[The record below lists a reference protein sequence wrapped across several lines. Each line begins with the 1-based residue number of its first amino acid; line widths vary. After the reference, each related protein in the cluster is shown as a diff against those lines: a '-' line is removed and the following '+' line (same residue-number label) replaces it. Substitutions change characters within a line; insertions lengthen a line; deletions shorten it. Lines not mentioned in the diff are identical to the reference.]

1 MSDVTTEKHA
11 IQTRSERL
19 RVLSGDGAL
28 RRGDGDRLEVGFG
41 SVPAGLSSSD
51 AVAGLE
57 RAVLGGCAETAENLV
72 TQARRVETHVTGT
85 RTLQAKSDTTLL
97 AGTVVDHQAGAIL
110 VLAGMSDDMMLGG
123 GVRAT
128 AGLDLWLSG
137 VIGMEEKVGTAMADL
152 ALVEVGSTTFEREYG
167 VGLHAYLAA
176 RFSGALH
183 TTMATGFRALCSVT
197 TAVRNKMNGAGE
209 GGGAATPSQAL
220 AYLSGD
226 ATALT
231 TVASGAGRPAKT
243 LSKGG
248 RRKSIGRM
256 YKAADVSKQVAQAAD
271 AVRDLR
277 VQVGNLEAVEDAS
290 RALSDL
296 TAVADGEDAA
306 ALRRLRSATG
316 LESAE
321 DNFTA
326 RVLASGDLS
335 EAQKFDVA
343 ADGGQNAWQVR
354 YMDDDPLSMFGGQ
367 MLTADDLARVNGD
380 AGRGLGEAD
389 VELPAPP
396 PELDLPPATLGPP
409 LDHEARRLAMGLPGD
424 FDYGREVDAFRQRT
438 LGREFRGDMSPGYNV
453 RRQTLFYVDEL
464 SKSQL
469 DNLLEDP
476 WMAAR
481 VRELGIDAA
490 NVMARDAYAKLAEI
504 ETALRAAGDA
514 TQADF
519 VRGTMTNV
527 DAQAYR
533 ALQQATNVSE
543 DMRNAYLNSTT
554 PANIDSARLR
564 RTLQE
569 QLEKAQ
575 EQMAWV
581 TSNPDAATFTE
592 DYAYYRNLTGYYQ
605 ASIDALDAG
614 RDPSIALREMFLMSD
629 ADNAATAPETL
640 RNLFS
645 LDIDDFLPPSG
656 LELAKQKILDVL
668 YGPGARVDFMQPAG
682 YHYARDAV
690 SAPAGADDLRKI
702 PAGWDTGTQLTRL
715 DGVFDVDDIDDDVYE
730 LYADASERS
739 RQLAMRSLG
748 SMPEEWIDAASLR
761 SEFDGAIG
769 DGERSYNFLKYLQD
783 FWSRSADA
791 GDADAAAKARYAQ
804 GLLDQID
811 ATSYMDFTYV
821 LRRLEESRD
830 GAEQGDVARRVLDLP
845 SDDLDDVIRLE
856 PPEVEARDLDPVPPG
871 TEDGFHYAGA
881 DEYQSV
887 RGQLEVDA
895 DEIDDDF
902 VQVRF
907 GGLEPGDGEDVFVI
921 RPPPTEPEDAD
932 VAGRTAWV
940 PELPQGGRGR
950 DDDPDDFLDSLD
962 EWLEGGRMDPF
973 AGDGMGTF
981 RTGGGNSGGGGRRL
995 VSDADGNAMDFR
1007 SWAALR
1013 GVDATPPPVPPRAG
1027 VPSVTGAGDLSAVN
1041 RLAEVTGTV
1050 EDLVNPAE
1058 DVEDVRYI
1066 DFEVMKRLYQP
1077 VGESETPPPVPP
1089 RGQQLTSYDDGRQAV
1104 AQITGSTADV
1114 AAPPPEPPVGL
1125 EVRGGLAEPPPGQLD
1140 EVDPVVGLET
1150 EDAWV
1155 AAGIEEPTP
1164 PPRGFTTDPETTKY
1178 WANLP
1183 TRDEA
1188 DLPTT
1193 DGGRRVVFADD
1204 VEVRELGVMENTK
1217 EAFPDDENVFRGKY
1231 GKRERRYFGDNWEY
1245 SDTFFAKDPMPDRTT
1260 RSEDHPDE
1268 VMRNAYNQRAK
1279 PLRARVR
1286 DAKMEEWEDGTKHF
1300 QKSWFRSAHQ
1310 NPSVEFKADKE
1321 WRIAYYDYDDVDKG
1335 GGVRWWFG
1343 AQMEEI
1349 AKRTEGAD
1357 PSGYIFTEHQL
1368 FGENYAPRF
1377 GGNIYNSYGY
1387 DDAGNLVIKRDNSSA
1402 KRLLRQEQLMDQ
1414 RVWDELSGIDSPWPS
1429 TVRKLKK
1436 GDGRKL
1442 KLDKF
1447 GNEVGFFA
1455 KGTTYHHLP
1464 HKKILSRLADGKA
1477 LGEFDHS
1484 EIKTVEKVIGAT
1496 TGYDP
1501 GTVRA
1506 ARNVVNGQSF
1516 KGAFHLDLDQV
1527 VIADE
1532 LVDHALGVASRNA
1545 SRLKMQDAGF
1555 EDQLAQMVYLNPGVD
1570 ADLFSQLA

>member
-343 ADGGQNAWQVR
+343 ADGGQNAWQAR

-438 LGREFRGDMSPGYNV
+438 LGREFRGDMSPGYSL
-453 RRQTLFYVDEL
+453 RRDTLRYVDQL

-490 NVMARDAYAKLAEI
+490 NVVARDAYAKLAEI

-554 PANIDSARLR
+554 PANVRSYHLRMKLQQDMEDSRAAMLEL
-564 RTLQE
+564 TDLMSTSPENAALQDE
-569 QLEKAQ
+569 FTYYVQLAGFHR
-575 EQMAWV
+575 
-581 TSNPDAATFTE
+581 AALE
-592 DYAYYRNLTGYYQ
+592 
-605 ASIDALDAG
+605 ALEAG
-614 RDPSIALREMFLMSD
+614 RDPSIALREMFLMAD
-629 ADNAATAPETL
+629 ADNVGKSAGTL
-640 RNLFS
+640 ASLERAKDQALDALFA
-645 LDIDDFLPPSG
+645 
-656 LELAKQKILDVL
+656 LE
-668 YGPGARVDFMQPAG
+668 
-682 YHYARDAV
+682 
-690 SAPAGADDLRKI
+690 SAEGIRLR
-702 PAGWDTGTQLTRL
+702 
-715 DGVFDVDDIDDDVYE
+715 FDVDAPPGYRYGRDAIRAPADAEDLRRAPEGWGMASELVWLDETFADEAIDDDVFE

-739 RQLAMRSLG
+739 RQLAMRSL
-748 SMPEEWIDAASLR
+748 SSVPQEWIDAAGLGD
-761 SEFDGAIG
+761 EFAAASG
-769 DGERSYNFLKYLQD
+769 DGERSYYFLQHLRETWGPRWAFD
-783 FWSRSADA
+783 DP
-791 GDADAAAKARYAQ
+791 DAAAKARYVQ

-830 GAEQGDVARRVLDLP
+830 GAEQGGVARRVLDLP
-845 SDDLDDVIRLE
+845 SDQLDDVIRLE

-1027 VPSVTGAGDLSAVN
+1027 VSSVTGADDLSTVN

-1104 AQITGSTADV
+1104 AQITGGTTDV

-1155 AAGIEEPTP
+1155 AAGIEEPAP
-1164 PPRGFTTDPETTKY
+1164 PRRGFTTDPETTKY

-1188 DLPTT
+1188 N
-1193 DGGRRVVFADD
+1193 RKVMFRDD
-1204 VEVRELGVMENTK
+1204 VEVREMGVMENTK
-1217 EAFPDDENVFRGKY
+1217 EAFPDDETIFKGQ
-1231 GKRERRYFGDNWEY
+1231 GGARERRFFGDNWEY
-1245 SDTFFAKDPMPDRTT
+1245 SDTFFARDPMPDLTT
-1260 RSEDHPDE
+1260 RSQDHPDE
-1268 VMRNAYNQRAK
+1268 VMRNSYNQKKK
-1279 PLRARVR
+1279 PSKVQIRQ
-1286 DAKMEEWEDGTKHF
+1286 AKMEEWEDGTRHF
-1300 QKSWFRSAHQ
+1300 RKSWYGENSHRSNVQ
-1310 NPSVEFKADKE
+1310 FKTDKPFT
-1321 WRIAYYDYDDVDKG
+1321 IAYYDYDDVDKG
-1335 GGVRWWFG
+1335 GDVRWWFG
-1343 AQMEEI
+1343 TESEEI
-1349 AKRTEGAD
+1349 ASRTEGAD
-1357 PSGYIFTEHQL
+1357 PSGYILIDHKAWGEH
-1368 FGENYAPRF
+1368 YTSYV
-1377 GGNIYNSYGY
+1377 GGNMNNKYEY
-1387 DDAGNLVIKRDNSSA
+1387 DAKGKLVITKDDSSA

-1414 RVWDELSGIDSPWPS
+1414 RVWDELRDIDGL
-1429 TVRKLKK
+1429 RRLKK
-1436 GDGRKL
+1436 SDGRKL

-1455 KGTTYHHLP
+1455 KGTTYHYLP
-1464 HKKILSRLADGKA
+1464 HKKILSRLAGGKA
-1477 LGEFDHS
+1477 FGDFDPT
-1484 EIKTVEKVIGAT
+1484 EIKAVDKIGDAINKYDVASVSAGHRILAGRDL
-1496 TGYDP
+1496 TGAHRLPIND
-1501 GTVRA
+1501 TSIEDELIDVALVSASKRAKWERA
-1506 ARNVVNGQSF
+1506 A
-1516 KGAFHLDLDQV
+1516 
-1527 VIADE
+1527 
-1532 LVDHALGVASRNA
+1532 
-1545 SRLKMQDAGF
+1545 DA
-1555 EDQLAQMVYLNPGVD
+1555 ETSAWLAMLMHLNPGIPSDMWASGRATAVK
-1570 ADLFSQLA
+1570 AW

>member
-343 ADGGQNAWQVR
+343 ADGGQNAWQAR

-367 MLTADDLARVNGD
+367 MLTADDLARLDGGG
-380 AGRGLGEAD
+380 GRGLGDA
-389 VELPAPP
+389 ELPAPP
-396 PELDLPPATLGPP
+396 AALDLPPATLGPP

-424 FDYGREVDAFRQRT
+424 FDYGREVDGFRQRT
-438 LGREFRGDMSPGYNV
+438 LGREFRGDMNPGYSL
-453 RRQTLFYVDEL
+453 RRDTLRYVDQL

-490 NVMARDAYAKLAEI
+490 NVVAQDAYAKLAEI

-554 PANIDSARLR
+554 PANVRSYHLRMKLQQDMEDSRAAMLEL
-564 RTLQE
+564 TDLMSTSPENAALQDE
-569 QLEKAQ
+569 FTYYVQLAGFHR
-575 EQMAWV
+575 
-581 TSNPDAATFTE
+581 AALE
-592 DYAYYRNLTGYYQ
+592 
-605 ASIDALDAG
+605 ALEAG
-614 RDPSIALREMFLMSD
+614 RDPSIALREMFLMAD
-629 ADNAATAPETL
+629 ADNVGKSAGTL
-640 RNLFS
+640 ASLERAKDQALDALFA
-645 LDIDDFLPPSG
+645 
-656 LELAKQKILDVL
+656 LE
-668 YGPGARVDFMQPAG
+668 
-682 YHYARDAV
+682 
-690 SAPAGADDLRKI
+690 SAEGIRLR
-702 PAGWDTGTQLTRL
+702 
-715 DGVFDVDDIDDDVYE
+715 FDVDAPPGYRYGRDAIRAPADAEDLRRAPEGWGMASELVWLDETFADEAIDDDVFE

-739 RQLAMRSLG
+739 RQLAMRSL
-748 SMPEEWIDAASLR
+748 SSVPQEWIDAAGLGD
-761 SEFDGAIG
+761 EFAAASG
-769 DGERSYNFLKYLQD
+769 DGERSYYFLQHLRETWGPRWAFD
-783 FWSRSADA
+783 DP
-791 GDADAAAKARYAQ
+791 DAAAKARYVQ

-830 GAEQGDVARRVLDLP
+830 GAEQGGVARRVLDLP
-845 SDDLDDVIRLE
+845 SDQLDDVIRLE

-1050 EDLVNPAE
+1050 EDLVDPAE

-1204 VEVRELGVMENTK
+1204 VEVREVGVE
-1217 EAFPDDENVFRGKY
+1217 Y
-1231 GKRERRYFGDNWEY
+1231 YRERGRQKRFFGDDWKEY

-1268 VMRNAYNQRAK
+1268 VMRNAYNQK
-1279 PLRARVR
+1279 GNSSKKVILMG
-1286 DAKMEEWEDGTKHF
+1286 KTEEWADGTVHF
-1300 QKSWFRSAHQ
+1300 QQSWFNGNHLSPA
-1310 NPSVEFKADKE
+1310 VEFKENPEKM
-1321 WRIAYYDYDDVDKG
+1321 WIAYYDYDDVDKG

-1343 AQMEEI
+1343 SQTEGI

-1357 PSGYIFTEHQL
+1357 PSGYKIVDSQA
-1368 FGENYAPRF
+1368 FGEHYTPYI
-1377 GGNIYNSYGY
+1377 GGNMDNKYEY
-1387 DDAGNLVIKRDNSSA
+1387 DEFGKLVITKDNSSA